1 MELYHLRTFV
11 AVAEE
16 GHLTRAAERLFI
28 SQPAVSAHIKGLEEE
43 LGLPLFTRSPKGMA
57 LTREGEML
65 RERAAF
71 VLAGVGG
78 LLAQAQTLRENLGG
92 RLVIGLNT
100 DPDLLRARQ
109 TLDALR
115 QAHPLLETHLLQSM
129 SELIA
134 GEVRAGRMDAGFAF
148 RAPEGAAPLAPELE
162 ALRLGSTVLRI
173 IAPPAWQERLS
184 ACTWAE
190 AAREPWVWYADG
202 CPCRPLLLEKLTPHV
217 RDVRKAAITDSESA
231 MRSLVG
237 SGAGLGLLHETEA
250 KAWERAGDVCLLD
263 LPPMPIDICF
273 LYRRDRA
280 DEPTLRA
287 VISALRQ
294 VWNLP
299 STAGEAAA

>member
-1 MELYHLRTFV
+1 MEIHHLRTFV

-16 GHLTRAAERLFI
+16 GNLTRAAERLFV

-43 LGLPLFTRSPKGMA
+43 LGLPLFTRTPKGMA
-57 LTREGEML
+57 LTREGEVL

-78 LLAQAQTLRENLGG
+78 MLAQAQTLRENLGG
-92 RLVIGLNT
+92 RLVVGLNT

-109 TLDALR
+109 TLDVLR

-148 RAPEGAAPLAPELE
+148 RAPEGGAPLALELE
-162 ALRLGSTVLRI
+162 SLRLGSTVLRVV
-173 IAPPAWQERLS
+173 APPTWAERLS
-184 ACTWAE
+184 GCTWAA

-263 LPPMPIDICF
+263 LEPLPIDITF
-273 LYRRDRA
+273 LYRRDREA
-280 DEPTLRA
+280 DPTIRA
-287 VISALRQ
+287 VLSALRQ
-294 VWNLP
+294 VWSLP
-299 STAGEAAA
+299 PACAEAAA